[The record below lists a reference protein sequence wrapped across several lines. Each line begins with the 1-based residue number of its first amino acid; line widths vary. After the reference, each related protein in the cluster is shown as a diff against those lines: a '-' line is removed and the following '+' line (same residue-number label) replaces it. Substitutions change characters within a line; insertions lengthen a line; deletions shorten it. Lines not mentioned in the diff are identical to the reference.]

1 MPITPTAQQQAVIQ
15 QTEGPH
21 LVIAGPGSGKTFT
34 LVERIVHLVT
44 EKHVAPETLLV
55 ATFTEKAAGELV
67 SRITRRLLEH
77 NVVANVSAMY
87 VGTLHSI
94 CLRILEECREYTRLK
109 KNFTLMDQFD
119 QTYRVYQRLNEFE
132 ELAPL
137 SLLLGRE
144 AVSRWNKASSLCA
157 WLNKL
162 SEECIDPAAL
172 QSDTDE
178 AVQALGKWYAR
189 YLALLEEENLLDFSV
204 VQLEAVRLL
213 EAHPDTVLAELRER
227 FRYILIDEYQ
237 DTNTV
242 QERLLLLLAGG
253 CADGNGNL
261 CVVGDDDQGLYRFR
275 GATIRNI
282 LEFPRRFADGAC
294 RVHPLTVNYRSDPG
308 IIDFY
313 NRWMDGSVDNF
324 SWKDG
329 DTTFRYPKH
338 MEPAP
343 GRKSKPPA
351 VVRVS
356 GAPGKSNWHDQVL
369 AFLEHLRATGLQDWN
384 QVAFLFRSVR
394 HDRVQGLAHALEAAG
409 IPVYAP
415 RSNLFFEREE
425 VRLLMGALLF
435 IFPQFKEIR
444 EKWRFAPLDVWD
456 YYDQCLGDFAAL
468 LRQPAHADCKNWC
481 VRRAREV
488 QAMLTSN
495 KPMDWAFSSLF
506 YQLLQF
512 PIFARF
518 LSDRH
523 SEQGQHPQ
531 DERPARNMA
540 IFSQLLVKFEYLHH
554 IVVLHPDFL
563 ESNLNKLFNH
573 FFRYVMDGGISEF
586 EDADDSTPAG
596 AVSFMTIHQ
605 AKGLEFPVT
614 VVDSLE
620 ATPRK
625 QYTEL
630 DELLQNSYYTRKP
643 FEPLARIKKYDF
655 KRLYYTA
662 FSRAKDVLVLSCQE
676 HIPQGRGQRNVPSV
690 WFAPFYKGLPDW
702 KKAKLR
708 GDVLTPVVQTRQKRQ
723 YSYTSHILL
732 YEGCP
737 RQYQFFRHWEFTPVR
752 EAPMLFG
759 TLVHQTIED
768 IHKAAL
774 KGEAHSICDTQVRR
788 WFDVNYANLS
798 HKERIHLAPH
808 SRENAFAHVMRYVE
822 RKAGDWDDIRATEVD
837 VSLIKDEYILTG
849 KIDLVRGETRDGRE
863 TVEIVDFKATPKLN
877 QYQERYLLDRYRRQ
891 LEIYAHLVEERHGL
905 EVSGMKLYYTGEEDS
920 VPTHAFPYKRASVDA
935 TLAAV
940 DAVVSCVERREFAVL
955 ERTEK
960 LCKECDLKAFC
971 DGCVC

>member
-1 MPITPTAQQQAVIQ
+1 MPTKPTPQQQAVINQ
-15 QTEGPH
+15 VEGSH

-34 LVERIVHLVT
+34 LVERIVYLVT
-44 EKHVAPETLLV
+44 EQQVTPESLLV
-55 ATFTEKAAGELV
+55 ATFTEKAAGELI

-77 NVVANVSAMY
+77 GVVANVSAMY

-94 CLRILEECREYTRLK
+94 CLRILEEGREYTRLK

-119 QTYRVYQRLNEFE
+119 QSYFIYQHLNEFE
-132 ELAPL
+132 ELAPT

-144 AVSRWNKASSLCA
+144 AVSRWNRALALCA

-162 SEECIDPAAL
+162 SEECIDAVAL
-172 QSDTDE
+172 QNDADE
-178 AVQALGKWYAR
+178 AVQALGKWYTR

-204 VQLEAVRLL
+204 VQLETVRLL
-213 EAHPDTVLAELRER
+213 ESHPDTVLAELRER

-253 CADGNGNL
+253 HGNL

-282 LEFPRRFADGAC
+282 LEFPQRFEAGAC
-294 RVHPLTVNYRSDPG
+294 QVHPLTVNYRSDPG

-313 NRWMDGSVDNF
+313 NCWMDGSKDAF
-324 SWKDG
+324 SWEDAG
-329 DTTFRYPKH
+329 TTFRYAKH

-343 GRKSKPPA
+343 GREPKLPA

-356 GAPGKSNWHDQVL
+356 GSPGEENWHDQVL
-369 AFLEHLRATGLQDWN
+369 AFLQHLRATGLEDWN

-394 HDRVQGLAHALEAAG
+394 HERVQGLAHALEEAG

-435 IFPQFKEIR
+435 LFPQFR
-444 EKWRFAPLDVWD
+444 DVRAKWTYSPLAVWE
-456 YYDQCLGDFAAL
+456 YYDQCLTDFAAHMRL
-468 LRQPAHADCKNWC
+468 PEHAACKDWC
-481 VRRAREV
+481 AERVREIHKKMIIA
-488 QAMLTSN
+488 N
-495 KPMDWAFSSLF
+495 KPLDWGFSRLF
-506 YQLLQF
+506 YWLLQF
-512 PIFARF
+512 PLFSRF
-518 LSDRH
+518 LH
-523 SEQGQHPQ
+523 VEQGHAPQ

-554 IVVLHPDFL
+554 IEVLHPDFL
-563 ESNLNKLFNH
+563 ESNLGKLFNH

-586 EDADDSTPAG
+586 EDADDSTPSG

-625 QYTEL
+625 QYTAL
-630 DELLQNSYYTRKP
+630 DELLQNHYYTRKP
-643 FEPLARIKKYDF
+643 FEPLVRVKEYDF

-662 FSRAKDVLVLSCQE
+662 FSRARDVLVLSCQE
-676 HIPQGRGQRNVPSV
+676 RVPQGRGQRNVPSR
-690 WFAPFYKGLPDW
+690 WFAPYYKNLPDW
-702 KKAKLR
+702 KSAGLR
-708 GDVLTPVVQTRQKRQ
+708 GEALTPVRPAPHKRE

-768 IHKAAL
+768 IHKAVL
-774 KGEAHSICDTQVRR
+774 KGEADRISDAQIRL
-788 WFDVNYANLS
+788 WLDVNYANLS
-798 HKERIHLAPH
+798 HKERIHLAPR
-808 SRENAFAHVMRYVE
+808 SRENAFAHVMRYVD
-822 RKAGDWDDIRATEVD
+822 RKAGQWDDIRATEVD
-837 VSLIKDEYILTG
+837 VSLVKNEYILTG
-849 KIDLVRGETRDGRE
+849 KIDLIRGETRDGQE
-863 TVEIVDFKATPKLN
+863 TVEIVDFKAMPKPN
-877 QYQERYLLDRYRRQ
+877 QYQERYLLDRFRRQ

-905 EVSGMKLYYTGEEDS
+905 EVSGMRLYCTGEEGS
-920 VPTHAFPYKRASVDA
+920 VPTYTFPYKRASVNA
-935 TLAAV
+935 TMAAV
-940 DAVVSCVERREFAVL
+940 DAVVACVARREFAVQ
-955 ERTEK
+955 ERREK
-960 LCKECDLKAFC
+960 TCKECDLKAFC
-971 DGCVC
+971 EGA

>member
-1 MPITPTAQQQAVIQ
+1 MSLNPTPQQELVIQ
-15 QTEGPH
+15 LTEGPH

-44 EKHVAPETLLV
+44 EKHVAPESLLV

-77 NVVANVSAMY
+77 NIVVNVSAMY

-94 CLRILEECREYTRLK
+94 CLRILEERREYTRLK

-119 QTYRVYQRLNEFE
+119 QSYFIYQRLNEFE
-132 ELAPL
+132 ELASL
-137 SLLLGRE
+137 ALLLGRE
-144 AVSRWNKASSLCA
+144 QVSRWNKALNLCA

-162 SEECIDPAAL
+162 SEECIDPLAL
-172 QSDTDE
+172 QSDADE

-189 YLALLEEENLLDFSV
+189 YLTLLEEENLLDFSV
-204 VQLEAVRLL
+204 VQLETVRLL
-213 EAHPDTVLAELRER
+213 EAHSDTVLAELQER

-242 QERLLLLLAGG
+242 QERLLLLLAGEH
-253 CADGNGNL
+253 GNL

-282 LEFPRRFADGAC
+282 LEFPHRFADGAC
-294 RVHPLTVNYRSDPG
+294 QVHPLTVNYRSDPE

-313 NRWMDGSVDNF
+313 NHWMDGSTDAF
-324 SWKDG
+324 SWEDG
-329 DTTFRYPKH
+329 DVTFRYTKH

-343 GRKSKPPA
+343 GREPKHPA

-356 GAPGKSNWHDQVL
+356 GIPGKENWHEQVL
-369 AFLEHLRATGLQDWN
+369 AFLEHLRTTGLQDWN

-394 HDRVQGLAHALEAAG
+394 HERVQGLAHALEEAG

-444 EKWRFAPLDVWD
+444 DNWRFSPLDIWD
-456 YYDQCLGDFAAL
+456 YYDQCLTDFAAR
-468 LRQPAHADCKNWC
+468 LRLPEHMDCKNWC
-481 VRRAREV
+481 VRRAREIQHMV
-488 QAMLTSN
+488 IN
-495 KPMDWAFSSLF
+495 KKPLDWGFARLF
-506 YQLLQF
+506 YQFLQF
-512 PIFARF
+512 SLFSRF
-518 LSDRH
+518 L
-523 SEQGQHPQ
+523 EPQQGKAPQ

-540 IFSQLLVKFEYLHH
+540 VFSQLLVKFEYLHH

-605 AKGLEFPVT
+605 SKGLEFPVT

-625 QYTEL
+625 QYTDL
-630 DELLQNSYYTRKP
+630 DELLQNHYYTRKP
-643 FEPLARIKKYDF
+643 FEPLSRVKEYDF

-676 HIPQGRGQRNVPSV
+676 HIPQGRGQRNVPSA
-690 WFAPFYKGLPDW
+690 WFAPFYKGLPNW
-702 KKAKLR
+702 KEAGLR
-708 GDVLTPVVQTRQKRQ
+708 GDAISPVGQTRHKRE

-768 IHKAAL
+768 IHKAVL
-774 KGEAHSICDTQVRR
+774 KGEADRISDVQVRR

-798 HKERIHLAPH
+798 HKERIHLAPR
-808 SRENAFAHVMRYVE
+808 SRENAYAHVMRYVE
-822 RKAGDWDDIRATEVD
+822 KKAGSWEDIRATEVD
-837 VSLIKDEYILTG
+837 VSLVKNAYILTG
-849 KIDLVRGETRDGRE
+849 KIDLIRGETRDGRE
-863 TVEIVDFKATPKLN
+863 TVEIVDFKATPKPN
-877 QYQERYLLDRYRRQ
+877 QYQERHLLDRYRRQ

-905 EVSGMKLYYTGEEDS
+905 AVSGMKLYYTGEEDS
-920 VPTHAFPYKRASVDA
+920 VPTYAFPYKRASIDA
-935 TLAAV
+935 TIAAV
-940 DAVVSCVERREFAVL
+940 DAVVGCVERREFSVP

-971 DGCVC
+971 DGE

>member
-1 MPITPTAQQQAVIQ
+1 MPQAPTPQQQAVIH

-44 EKHVAPETLLV
+44 QKQVAPESLLV

-94 CLRILEECREYTRLK
+94 CLRILEERREYTRLK

-119 QTYRVYQRLNEFE
+119 QSYFIYQHLNEFE

-137 SLLLGRE
+137 ALLLGRE
-144 AVSRWNKASSLCA
+144 AVSRWNKARALCA

-162 SEECIDPAAL
+162 SEECIEPASL
-172 QSDTDE
+172 QRDADE
-178 AVQALGKWYAR
+178 SVQALGKWYAR

-204 VQLEAVRLL
+204 VQLETVRLL
-213 EAHPDTVLAELRER
+213 ETHPDTVLTELRER
-227 FRYILIDEYQ
+227 FCHILIDEYQ

-253 CADGNGNL
+253 ETSGHGNL

-282 LEFPRRFADGAC
+282 LEFPQRFAKGTC
-294 RVHPLTVNYRSDPG
+294 QVHPLTVNYRSDPG

-313 NRWMDGSVDNF
+313 NRWMDGSADGF
-324 SWKDG
+324 SWEDG
-329 DTTFRYPKH
+329 GVAFRYAKH

-343 GRKSKPPA
+343 GRKPKLPA
-351 VVRVS
+351 VVKVS
-356 GAPGKSNWHDQVL
+356 GAPGKENWHEQVL
-369 AFLEHLRATGLQDWN
+369 DFLKHLQATGLQDWN

-394 HDRVQGLAHALEAAG
+394 HERVQGLAHALEEAG

-415 RSNLFFEREE
+415 RSNLLFEREE

-444 EKWRFAPLDVWD
+444 ANWRFAPLDIWD
-456 YYDQCLGDFAAL
+456 YYDQCLADFATL
-468 LRQPAHADCKNWC
+468 LRQPKHTDCKNWC

-488 QAMLTSN
+488 GGMLIER
-495 KPMDWAFSSLF
+495 KPLDWGFARLF
-506 YQLLQF
+506 YQFLQF

-518 LSDRH
+518 L
-523 SEQGQHPQ
+523 GQEGSKAPQ

-573 FFRYVMDGGISEF
+573 FFRYVRDGGISEF

-630 DELLQNSYYTRKP
+630 DELLQNRYYTRKP
-643 FEPLARIKKYDF
+643 FEPLARVKEYDF

-676 HIPQGRGQRNVPSV
+676 HVTTQGGARGQRNVPSA
-690 WFAPFYKGLPDW
+690 WFAPFYQNLMDW
-702 KKAKLR
+702 KKAELR
-708 GDVLTPVVQTRQKRQ
+708 GDALTPVGQARHKRE

-768 IHKAAL
+768 IHKAVL
-774 KGEAHSICDTQVRR
+774 KGEAGSISDEQVRR

-798 HKERIHLAPH
+798 HKERIHLAPR
-808 SRENAFAHVMRYVE
+808 SRENAFTHVMRYVE
-822 RKAGDWDDIRATEVD
+822 KKAGDWEDIRATEVD
-837 VSLIKDEYILTG
+837 VSLVKNEYILTG
-849 KIDLVRGETRDGRE
+849 KIDLIRGETREGRE
-863 TVEIVDFKATPKLN
+863 TVEIVDFKATPKPN

-905 EVSGMKLYYTGEEDS
+905 EVSGMKLYYTGEEGS
-920 VPTHAFPYKRASVDA
+920 VPTYAFPYKRTSVDA
-935 TLAAV
+935 TIATV
-940 DAVVSCVERREFAVL
+940 DAVVGRVERREFAVP

-960 LCKECDLKAFC
+960 LCKECDLKSFC
-971 DGCVC
+971 DGY